1 MTTPHSI
8 AWRLTALIVLTASL
22 TTPAFAQ
29 RLGVSVGYSRMN
41 GDIGSLVSNEG
52 IAVRV
57 GAELNPGSTF
67 RFGVEAGMDR
77 YNQNRQLSP
86 IPCDHPAGGTA
97 TCHFDSRDRDT
108 GLSLAAI
115 VRAGPNTGRVR
126 PYVLAGFGVLGVR
139 TRTSTLA
146 RDSTGTR
153 LPNFE
158 SDGAHYFGAFMA
170 PLGGGVMFR
179 PAESPISVGLEARMT
194 PLRYGNEDNH
204 TISWSPSLVLSVRW

>member
-1 MTTPHSI
+1 MTKSHSI
-8 AWRLTALIVLTASL
+8 TRRLTTLIVLTASL
-22 TTPAFAQ
+22 TTPGFAQ
-29 RLGVSVGYSRMN
+29 RLGVSVGYSRMT

-52 IAVRV
+52 ITVRA
-57 GAELNPGSTF
+57 GAELNPGSTLQ
-67 RFGVEAGMDR
+67 FGIEAGMDR

-108 GLSLAAI
+108 GLSLAVI
-115 VRAGPNTGRVR
+115 VRAGPNTGLVR

-139 TRTSTLA
+139 TRSSTLA

-158 SDGAHYFGAFMA
+158 SDDTHYFGAFMA
-170 PLGGGVMFR
+170 PLGGGVLFR

-194 PLRYGNEDNH
+194 PMRYGHEGNH
-204 TISWSPSLVLSVRW
+204 TISWSPSLALTVRW